1 MRVLSV
7 MMLALRVVAQ
17 GEEEPGM
24 LQVEGHYGEENE
36 PYTKHESKHYG
47 KGSYKKEARK
57 RHRKGPGAHAGYH
70 AGAHARDHAG
80 YRAAG
85 ERAGYRAGEHAG
97 EHARYRAGARAGVRA
112 RDRKRYRQ
120 GSYTK
125 EASNR
130 YRGIAGYHA
139 GDRKRYRKGS
149 YTKEASKRYRGI
161 AGYHAGAHAHAGYQ
175 RSYTITEEPAGCA
188 PFEGAPNLV
197 EDCTHKDFFVW
208 KGSKTGFAVP
218 SYNPIYPRYGSDA
231 NWTTVKVQEGIWQ
244 GLCVA
249 YVLQEG
255 RGTCDAWCDGLG
267 LQCVR
272 AMNDAN
278 EQREAL
284 SDWLE
289 EQGSVATNCTLYP
302 AGAQGCQEEY
312 ETQICACEAVA

>member
-125 EASNR
+125 EASER

-139 GDRKRYRKGS
+139 GDRKRYRQGS
-149 YTKEASKRYRGI
+149 YTKEASKRYRGS
-161 AGYHAGAHAHAGYQ
+161 AGYHAGAHAHEGYQ
-175 RSYTITEEPAGCA
+175 KPYTIAEEPPNCTA
-188 PFEGAPNLV
+188 FEGANLV

-208 KGSKTGFAVP
+208 NGSEDGFVVP
-218 SYNPIYPRYGSDA
+218 SYNPMYHRYGSDE
-231 NWTTVKVQEGIWQ
+231 NWTTVKVQEGVWQ
-244 GLCVA
+244 SSCVA
-249 YVLQEG
+249 YVNTDGQS
-255 RGTCDAWCDGLG
+255 CDAWCGALG
-267 LQCVR
+267 LQCEA
-272 AMNDAN
+272 AMNDAHN
-278 EQREAL
+278 QREAL
-284 SDWLE
+284 SAWLVA
-289 EQGSVATNCTLYP
+289 QYSVATNCTLYP
-302 AGAQGCQEEY
+302 ADPQGCSETY
-312 ETQICACEAVA
+312 GTQICACKAVP